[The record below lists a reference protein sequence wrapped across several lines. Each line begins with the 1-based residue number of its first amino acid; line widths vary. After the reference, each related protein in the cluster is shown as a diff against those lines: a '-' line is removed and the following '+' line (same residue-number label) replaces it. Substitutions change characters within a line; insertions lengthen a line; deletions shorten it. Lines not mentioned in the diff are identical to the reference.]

1 MRYYV
6 IKLSALLL
14 LSIVFF
20 GSCQNETAQIINA
33 INKPSPKANAGPS
46 RTVFLPVNTTTLN
59 GTGTSQNG
67 PIVGYLWSLVS
78 GPNLPNILTPS
89 ASTTTITNLT
99 TGNYLFQFAVIDSTG
114 LTGIDTATIQ
124 VIGATP
130 PPPPVQQTLTLQ
142 PANNPNELNF
152 AVNGNSNVSTQDI
165 DLDAAAWTSGG
176 NPFFIRGAFKFDL
189 SSIPAT
195 ATIVSAKLSL
205 YSNPT
210 PINGN
215 QINANSGSNNSMWI
229 RRLTSPF
236 TSTSTWGSQ
245 PATETNTQILIPHT
259 NSSVLDLIDVDV
271 KSIVVSMQSNGN
283 NGFMIGLQ
291 NEVAFNIRQ
300 FASSRN
306 TNSTKRPKLVVVYQ

>member
-1 MRYYV
+1 MRYFT
-6 IKLSALLL
+6 KLTAILV

-46 RTVFLPVNTTTLN
+46 RTVFLPVNTATLN
-59 GTGTSQNG
+59 GSGTSQNG

-78 GPNLPNILTPS
+78 GPNLPNISTPS
-89 ASTTTITNLT
+89 SPATSITNLIA
-99 TGNYLFQFAVIDSTG
+99 GNYLFQFAIMDSAG
-114 LTGIDTATIQ
+114 LTGIDTASIL
-124 VIGATP
+124 VIPATP
-130 PPPPVQQTLTLQ
+130 PPPPVQLTLSLQ
-142 PANNPNELNF
+142 PANNPLELNF
-152 AVNGNSNVSTQDI
+152 AVNGNNNVSAQDI
-165 DLDAAAWTSGG
+165 DLDAEAWTAGG

-210 PINGN
+210 PINGD
-215 QINANSGSNNSMWI
+215 QVNANSGSNNSMWI

-245 PATETNTQILIPHT
+245 PATETTTQILIPHT
-259 NSSVLDLIDVDV
+259 GSSVLDLVDVDV
-271 KSIVVSMQSNGN
+271 KNIVVSMHSNGN

-291 NEVAFNIRQ
+291 NEVPFNVRQ

-306 TNSTKRPKLVVVYQ
+306 NSTTKRPKLVVVYQ